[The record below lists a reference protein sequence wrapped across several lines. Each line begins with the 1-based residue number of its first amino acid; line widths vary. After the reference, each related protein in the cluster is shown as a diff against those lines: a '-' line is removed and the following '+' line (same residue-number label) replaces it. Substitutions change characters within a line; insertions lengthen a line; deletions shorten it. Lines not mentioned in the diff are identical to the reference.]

1 MQTIQLAQGS
11 GGVATNEL
19 IEKVFLK
26 HLGEL
31 FISQGE
37 DAGVFNADSK
47 MALSTD
53 SFVITPL
60 FFAGGDIGKLSVCGS
75 SNDVAMMGAKP
86 EFMSFGFM
94 IEEGFSIDL
103 LEKIVKSISLELKKT
118 DIKILSA
125 DTKVLPKGSID
136 QIFINTTALGSI
148 KLQNISAKNLQIG
161 DKIILS
167 APIGAH
173 GASIFASREEIG
185 LSGNLQS
192 DCAQLY
198 PMLEELFG
206 RDLQVRAMRDATRG
220 GLSAVLNEWAN
231 ASDVMIEVDEERIL
245 INDEVKG
252 VCEILGLEAYML
264 ANEGVCVLCVEAK
277 FANEVCEILRK
288 HPLGKQ
294 AQIIGEV
301 SANTKSKMLNGRV
314 VLKSQYGGRR
324 FMEYPQGE
332 ILPRIC

>member
-11 GGVATNEL
+11 GGIATNEL
-19 IEKVFLK
+19 IERVFLK
-26 HLGEL
+26 HLGEM
-31 FISQGE
+31 FVNQGE
-37 DAGVFNADSK
+37 DAGVFCPNGE

-53 SFVITPL
+53 SFIITPL
-60 FFAGGDIGKLSVCGS
+60 TFAGGDIGKLSVCGS

-86 EFMSFGFM
+86 EFISFGFM
-94 IEEGFSIDL
+94 IEEGLSIDT
-103 LEKIVKSISLELKKT
+103 LENIIKSIALELKKT

-125 DTKVLPKGSID
+125 DTKVLPKGGVD
-136 QIFINTTALGSI
+136 KIFINTTALGSI
-148 KLQNISAKNLQIG
+148 KLQNISAKNLQIN

-198 PMLEELFG
+198 PMLEPLFERG
-206 RDLQVRAMRDATRG
+206 LQVHAMRDATRG

-231 ASDVMIEVDEERIL
+231 ASNVMIDINEERIP
-245 INDEVKG
+245 IDDEVKG

-264 ANEGVCVLCVEAK
+264 ANEGVCVLSVDTKC
-277 FANEVCEILRK
+277 ANEVCEILCA
-288 HPLGKQ
+288 HPLGKKT
-294 AQIIGEV
+294 QIIGEV
-301 SANTKSKMLNGRV
+301 IAYSDSKMLNNRV
-314 VLKSQYGGRR
+314 VLNSQWGGKR

-332 ILPRIC
+332 LLPRIC